1 VEPSTRF
8 SILEHALADV
18 FERLDELAP
27 GPERELL
34 RARAGQLESELVLWE
49 RLPPDEPT
57 RVALL
62 TRVLDLNV
70 EVIRAGGVPS
80 KSSLDAA
87 DGDDDY
93 PKKV

>member
-1 VEPSTRF
+1 VELSTRF

-18 FERLDELAP
+18 FERLAELAP

-34 RARAGQLESELVLWE
+34 RARAAQLEAELELWE
-49 RLPPDEPT
+49 RRPPDEPT

-70 EVIRAGGVPS
+70 EVIRAGAPPS
-80 KSSLDAA
+80 KSSVEAA
-87 DGDDDY
+87 ESDDDY

>member
-1 VEPSTRF
+1 VELSTRF
-8 SILEHALADV
+8 SILEQALADV
-18 FERLDELAP
+18 VERLAELAA

-34 RARAGQLESELVLWE
+34 RARAAQLESELARWKL
-49 RLPPDEPT
+49 RPPDEPT

-70 EVIRAGGVPS
+70 EVIRAGKPRPRS
-80 KSSLDAA
+80 AIDTAQI
-87 DGDDDY
+87 DRDH